1 MQIQICTDLS
11 FPGLREDVA
20 AVILV
25 EAVDHDAGEARR
37 PLDFLGRTLT
47 EVLEAGGILYRCQH
61 RLDQP
66 QRSAG
71 QRGSGLHGLHLDDHA
86 RFAGMDGCVEPL
98 SDRGYL
104 EAEKVLRP
112 GAVAGARQD
121 VPDDLDRVGT
131 DQGSELDAQQVLRR
145 QSQQDVGRSR
155 RLKDDQAF
163 RVKDYQDAV
172 RLDRSGNFDR
182 FAIAIGQIRHAERW
196 VRYDHTTTPGK
207 FL

>member
-1 MQIQICTDLS
+1 
-11 FPGLREDVA
+11 
-20 AVILV
+20 
-25 EAVDHDAGEARR
+25 
-37 PLDFLGRTLT
+37 
-47 EVLEAGGILYRCQH
+47 
-61 RLDQP
+61 
-66 QRSAG
+66 
-71 QRGSGLHGLHLDDHA
+71 
-86 RFAGMDGCVEPL
+86 MDGGVEPL

-131 DQGSELDAQQVLRR
+131 DQGSELGAQQVLRR
-145 QSQQDVGRSR
+145 QAQQNVGRSR

-163 RVKDYQDAV
+163 RMKDYQDAV

-182 FAIAIGQIRHAERW
+182 FPIAIGQIRRAERW

-207 FL
+207 FFATEISVANHNPKAAN